1 MEANHEICLGCGED
15 LQASRER
22 RKLSSDSIAS
32 SGPRENVLSEWKIII
47 TRELQNQGTMYD
59 QVFKDPENPGKM
71 CKKCFRDFEKFYK
84 LSSQLRSKLA
94 VPVNKLLSLV
104 TSSSD
109 FTTSRIS
116 NASDPTQQGREGV
129 AVRVA

>member
-1 MEANHEICLGCGED
+1 
-15 LQASRER
+15 
-22 RKLSSDSIAS
+22 
-32 SGPRENVLSEWKIII
+32 
-47 TRELQNQGTMYD
+47 MYD

-109 FTTSRIS
+109 FTISSIS
-116 NASDPTQQGREGV
+116 NASDSTPTRK
-129 AVRVA
+129 RRCCF